1 MKYLLLIV
9 VAIFFACEDDV
20 YHSEENHK
28 VYFQFEYVN
37 YAWTPQHEGFIV
49 DKHGNIFEY
58 DNPGDWNHVESNR
71 ISVDKFQDNMDKSE
85 TSLKTVDGTEL
96 NKMLGLAFTARKG
109 KLTDLKSVMNDAG
122 AESYYIYIAKEGDE
136 QLTRYL
142 LQMRGDN
149 YQKND
154 SSAAEEITDWLIG
167 IRGEEG
173 FSDEHF

>member
-9 VAIFFACEDDV
+9 VTILFACEDDV
-20 YHSEENHK
+20 YYSEENHQ

-71 ISVDKFQDNMDKSE
+71 ISVDKFQDNLDKSE

-96 NKMLGLAFTARKG
+96 NKMLRLAFTARKG
-109 KLTDLKSVMNDAG
+109 KLTELKSVMNDAG
-122 AESYYIYIAKEGDE
+122 AESYCIYIAKEGDE

-142 LQMRGDN
+142 LQTRGDN

-154 SSAAEEITDWLIG
+154 SSTAEEITDWLIG
-167 IRGEEG
+167 IRGEDG
-173 FSDEHF
+173 FNDEHF